1 MTEEVTPTNEARFL
15 GLDPNQFGTVI
26 FLSSASVQMADHINS
41 EPVRKEMERLI
52 SEGKHETIETAL
64 AWIRGQRNAV
74 MQLSG
79 ASTFV
84 QNLLA
89 QVEDMLVDQL
99 LAVPV
104 TQVVEE
110 KSE

>member
-1 MTEEVTPTNEARFL
+1 MTEEVNTGNEERFL
-15 GLDPNQFGTVI
+15 GLERNQFGTVI
-26 FLSSASVQMADHINS
+26 FLSSASLQMADHIGS
-41 EPVRKEMERLI
+41 EQVKKEMKRLI
-52 SEGKHETIETAL
+52 SDGNHQTIETAL
-64 AWIRGQRNAV
+64 AWARGQRNAI

-79 ASTFV
+79 AATFA

-104 TQVVEE
+104 TQVVKE

>member
-1 MTEEVTPTNEARFL
+1 
-15 GLDPNQFGTVI
+15 
-26 FLSSASVQMADHINS
+26 
-41 EPVRKEMERLI
+41 
-52 SEGKHETIETAL
+52 
-64 AWIRGQRNAV
+64 

-79 ASTFV
+79 ASTFA